1 LLAEIE
7 YRAKSAEGQAA
18 ASGVQGQAG
27 GFVMNW
33 GTALLWGAAVG
44 AVLFAVLY
52 VGYFAVQYFLE
63 IPQP

>member
-1 LLAEIE
+1 M
-7 YRAKSAEGQAA
+7 S
-18 ASGVQGQAG
+18 
-27 GFVMNW
+27 W
-33 GTALLWGAAVG
+33 GTALLWGATIS